1 MFTFKLLTPNG
12 LYKTLE
18 IDSVTLP
25 TTEGQRTM
33 LANHMATVM
42 PIDIGVMYT
51 KTNSEIENFVVS
63 EGLFTFENNV
73 ATLLVSSVESES
85 DIDFERAAKA
95 KARAEERIESN
106 NQQLYDM
113 KRAELALK
121 RSLTRL
127 KLRK

>member
-12 LYKTLE
+12 LYRTLE

-25 TTEGQRTM
+25 TTDGQRTM

-51 KTNSEIENFVVS
+51 KTNSEIEKFVVS
-63 EGLFTFENNV
+63 GGLFTFENNV

>member
-25 TTEGQRTM
+25 TTDGQRTM

-51 KTNSEIENFVVS
+51 KKNSEIENFVVS